1 MVGIFYQQLYIWHN
15 CSIMRCTYTNPKPK
29 LKLNVTFD
37 PQRCQKHNA
46 SHYGAHLT
54 TYDQVAQYS
63 TCTCGS
69 DPLLLALVVFFHSQL
84 AYLLYCH
91 VVVLLLL
98 ALVVFSHSQLAHLLY
113 CHMWWSYCYLH
124 CVVVVVVVVCSG
136 GGWMGWLWWW
146 LCGGGGCVWWW
157 RVDVVVVVVCGGDG
171 WMWWWWLCGG
181 GKWMWWWWLCGGG
194 KWMWWW
200 WLHVVAVCI

>member
-37 PQRCQKHNA
+37 PQRCQKHHA

-69 DPLLLALVVFFHSQL
+69 DPLLLALVVFFHSLL

-91 VVVLLLL
+91 
-98 ALVVFSHSQLAHLLY
+98 
-113 CHMWWSYCYLH
+113 MWWYIYIYTHNPCAPSPQLLNINRLRSSHFTREPSISYCILLSISYIHMHTSVSSTTYKSCVLCALYTIAYCCPLTMHFSFLH
-124 CVVVVVVVVCSG
+124 YI
-136 GGWMGWLWWW
+136 
-146 LCGGGGCVWWW
+146 
-157 RVDVVVVVVCGGDG
+157 
-171 WMWWWWLCGG
+171 
-181 GKWMWWWWLCGGG
+181 
-194 KWMWWW
+194 
-200 WLHVVAVCI
+200 VCILCSVCYS

>member
-37 PQRCQKHNA
+37 PQRCQKHHA

-91 VVVLLLL
+91 
-98 ALVVFSHSQLAHLLY
+98 
-113 CHMWWSYCYLH
+113 MWWSYCYLH

-146 LCGGGGCVWWW
+146 LCVVVAGGCGSGGCVWW
-157 RVDVVVVVVCGGDG
+157 
-171 WMWWWWLCGG
+171 
-181 GKWMWWWWLCGGG
+181 
-194 KWMWWW
+194 
-200 WLHVVAVCI
+200 